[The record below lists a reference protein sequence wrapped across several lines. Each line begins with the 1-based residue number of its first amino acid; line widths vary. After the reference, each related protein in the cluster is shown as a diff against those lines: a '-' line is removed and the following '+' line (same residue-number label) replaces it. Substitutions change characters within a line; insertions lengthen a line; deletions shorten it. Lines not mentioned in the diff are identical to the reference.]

1 MGSGKSYYADKIAS
15 VMGIPHVDLDDAI
28 EEDQGMSIS
37 EIFAQQGETEF
48 RRLEAFMLRNKVAVL
63 SADED
68 DSVSSGSLRNYTGL
82 IACGG
87 GTPCFHDNIQWM
99 NDHGLTIW
107 INPPIEVLKARLK
120 TEQTKRPLIAEL
132 NEVELNHFVEKRLQS
147 REKYYAQATIQ
158 VTNPSM
164 PIEQIIKKIQHA

>member
-28 EEDQGMSIS
+28 EKDQGMSIS